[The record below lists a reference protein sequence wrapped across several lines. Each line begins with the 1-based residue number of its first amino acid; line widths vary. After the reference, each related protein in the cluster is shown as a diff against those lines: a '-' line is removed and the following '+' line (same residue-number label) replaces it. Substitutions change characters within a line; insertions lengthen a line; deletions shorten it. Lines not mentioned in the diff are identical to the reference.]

1 MNVTRSDADRL
12 CSRYNSSIIHCLHR
26 IYHHHI
32 HYEKTHVTITTIVHW
47 HAKHQQ
53 QHYHSVYT
61 HQIYKIYIYIIYIQW
76 FRFYV
81 SLYTYEITC
90 LTSHIYIYNI
100 SSFRIV
106 SQSYRFCCQCATCHV
121 ILEKPF
127 FDQLQGPGVREAVWV
142 GLGWS
147 PQSSTELWWV
157 FSEWLDFWTEKFV
170 ALTFL
175 NRTYLQK
182 RWGY

>member
-1 MNVTRSDADRL
+1 MTRILHQKFDPNTNL
-12 CSRYNSSIIHCLHR
+12 SRILVLLSFRCM
-26 IYHHHI
+26 
-32 HYEKTHVTITTIVHW
+32 
-47 HAKHQQ
+47 
-53 QHYHSVYT
+53 
-61 HQIYKIYIYIIYIQW
+61 IYIYIYVVYIYIVQW
-76 FRFYV
+76 FGFYV

-90 LTSHIYIYNI
+90 LTSHIYNI
-100 SSFRIV
+100 SSFRTV

-142 GLGWS
+142 GLGWN
-147 PQSSTELWWV
+147 PQSSTKLWWV

-170 ALTFL
+170 AWTFL

-182 RWGY
+182 KGEGIKINFNSVEVCSLSFWLLTEG